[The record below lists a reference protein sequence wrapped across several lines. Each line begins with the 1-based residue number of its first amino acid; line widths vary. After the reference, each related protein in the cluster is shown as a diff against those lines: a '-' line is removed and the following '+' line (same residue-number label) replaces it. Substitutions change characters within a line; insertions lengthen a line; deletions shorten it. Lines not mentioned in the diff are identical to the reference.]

1 MHSSAI
7 TPAACLRTEGV
18 VLERDRRVFA
28 RLPDLSLSP
37 GRTVALTGESGAGK
51 TTALLALAGIRAPA
65 EGRILVGDDDLWS
78 LSASRRDRLRGRR
91 IGLVF
96 QSFHLIDAVS
106 VEENQRLA
114 ASCAGMGAD
123 SAHLDH
129 LLETLGISAIRRKR
143 ADRLSQGQAQRVAV
157 ARALVNHPA
166 LVLADEPTSSLD
178 DGNARALLDLL
189 ARAVRDHGAAL
200 LMATH
205 DRRVLDAV
213 DEAVAMEVVQ

>member
-1 MHSSAI
+1 MDSSA
-7 TPAACLRTEGV
+7 TTAVPALRTQGV
-18 VLERDRRVFA
+18 LLDRDRRVFA
-28 RLPDLSLSP
+28 RLPDLALSP
-37 GRTVALTGESGAGK
+37 GRTVALTGASGSGK
-51 TTALLALAGIRAPA
+51 TTALLALAGIRAPRQ
-65 EGRILVGDDDLWS
+65 GRVLVGDDDLWS
-78 LSASRRDRLRGRR
+78 LSAARRDRLRGRR

-106 VEENQRLA
+106 VEDNLRLA
-114 ASCAGMGAD
+114 ASCAGERAEP
-123 SAHLDH
+123 AHLRA
-129 LLETLGISAIRRKR
+129 LLETLDIAAIRHRR

-189 ARAVRDHGAAL
+189 AGAVRGHGAAL
-200 LMATH
+200 LIATH

-213 DEAVAMEVVQ
+213 DDSVAMEVVQ